1 MTTLKSILDPA
12 VEVMEPDDFVEAI
25 TREIDG
31 HAAQAGYPE
40 IWRRQ
45 IDGSTDEEVRQIIVH
60 RLIKGYHQ
68 EIYIRDVATRSM
80 QMAPNL
86 KAQQALLKQVEDEHK
101 HAFWVGSQ
109 LRKKGINPEETR
121 PSVDIQ
127 TMWDGFFGMTRLNN
141 FFALLSSLQ
150 LVAERGFGLQST
162 FGFAEAIA
170 DTDPEVSSMYL
181 DKIRRDELFHTVE
194 MPEAMIRI
202 HAKTLEAQ
210 NDVRLGIKKGRLLMR
225 LLESDAMSVRG
236 NKPDLQL

>member
-1 MTTLKSILDPA
+1 MAKSILEPA
-12 VEVMEPDDFVEAI
+12 LEVMDPDGFVEAI
-25 TREIDG
+25 TREIDE

-45 IDGSTDEEVRQIIVH
+45 IEGSTDEEIRRIVIH

-68 EIYIRDVATRSM
+68 EIYIRDVATSSM
-80 QMAPNL
+80 KMAPNL

-109 LRKKGINPEETR
+109 LKKKGVNPEETR

-141 FFALLSSLQ
+141 FFVLLSALQ

-162 FGFAEAIA
+162 YGFAEAIA
-170 DTDPEVSSMYL
+170 DHDPEVSDMYL
-181 DKIRRDELFHTVE
+181 EKIRRDELFHTVE
-194 MPEAMIRI
+194 MPEAMLRMY
-202 HAKTLEAQ
+202 ATTLEAQ
-210 NDVRLGIKKGRLLMR
+210 NDVRLGIKKGHLLMR
-225 LLESDAMSVRG
+225 LLESDAMSAKQA
-236 NKPDLQL
+236 KPDLQL

>member
-1 MTTLKSILDPA
+1 MTQKNILEPA
-12 VEVMEPDDFVEAI
+12 HEVMEPDEFVETI
-25 TREIDG
+25 TREIDD

-45 IDGSTDEEVRQIIVH
+45 IENATDEEIQQIVVH

-101 HAFWVGSQ
+101 HAFWVGDHLQ
-109 LRKKGINPEETR
+109 KKGITPEKTK

-127 TMWDGFFGMTRLNN
+127 TMWDGYFGMARLNN
-141 FFALLSSLQ
+141 FFVLLSALQ

-162 FGFAEAIA
+162 YGFAEAIA
-170 DTDPEVSSMYL
+170 DIEPEISHMYL
-181 DKIRRDELFHTVE
+181 EKIRRDELFHTVE
-194 MPEAMIRI
+194 MPEAMIRMY
-202 HAKTLEAQ
+202 ATTLEAQ
-210 NDVRLGIKKGRLLMR
+210 NDVRLGVQKGYILTH
-225 LLESDAMSVRG
+225 LLESDALNAR
-236 NKPDLQL
+236 KIRPDLQL